1 MVMPIGDGCSKGPAS
16 TYFGKISLW
25 NENWIKLKISVWWT
39 WTTSCNLNDIKARQG
54 AEIIEIYS
62 IPFKTFLCLI
72 FGQFRW
78 TCHQSHRYPY
88 QVLLTTMRDEL
99 YCTPSSRIVN
109 IDYAT
114 PMELKVGAHIQW
126 ICLMLKCLSGGF
138 LLDSVRRT
146 ICNAT
151 RRVASQEVGE
161 TKKEVIETV
170 TLQIKYIL
178 CSSMNWHQEIDLC
191 QY

>member
-1 MVMPIGDGCSKGPAS
+1 MDSLPPSAGFQNPKGRKSKVCSFVNHKRGTVNWTWIMPIGDGCSKGPAS

-109 IDYAT
+109 IDYET
-114 PMELKVGAHIQW
+114 PMEHKVGAHIQW
-126 ICLMLKCLSGGF
+126 QLYQF
-138 LLDSVRRT
+138 V
-146 ICNAT
+146 
-151 RRVASQEVGE
+151 
-161 TKKEVIETV
+161 
-170 TLQIKYIL
+170 
-178 CSSMNWHQEIDLC
+178 
-191 QY
+191 